1 MIEFWESKEVNDAIN
16 KMHPIE
22 LRADLK
28 SEVFL
33 ILAELPEEKI
43 IDLYQNNYLKFY
55 AVRIML
61 NLVQSTDKKFYKKY
75 RDFVEY
81 NYDSNEKQI
90 DLYLIDEHEI
100 LGKVNDIIQDLY
112 WYDRELLNLYT
123 FKFNKNA
130 RELSRKTGIPYM
142 SIIRTLNSIK
152 KHLKDKL
159 RNGK

>member
-1 MIEFWESKEVNDAIN
+1 
-16 KMHPIE
+16 MHPIE
-22 LRADLK
+22 LRDDLK

-43 IDLYQNNYLKFY
+43 IDLYNNKHLRYY

-61 NLVQSTDKKFYKKY
+61 NLVQSNDRKFFRKY

-81 NYDSNEKQI
+81 DYDKNDRQDELHLKDDIQIIDRINEAI
-90 DLYLIDEHEI
+90 D
-100 LGKVNDIIQDLY
+100 KLY
-112 WYDRELLNLYT
+112 WYDRELLKLYT
-123 FKFNKNA
+123 YKFNKNA

-152 KHLKDKL
+152 KNLKDKL
-159 RNGK
+159 KNGK